1 MEIFDLPPMLKG
13 NEQDLPNLRNYLIRL
28 GDEIKRITNDLSAI
42 ESIEKIVKNTEFAIK
57 YTEESLNTKQNK
69 LTFDDEPTD
78 GSTNPVTSEGIYQAF
93 LKSIYPVGSIY
104 MSVLSTSPA
113 VFLGGTWERIE
124 DTFLL
129 AAGTTYTA
137 GATGGEAAHTLTINE
152 MPSHGHPV
160 YVWDNAG
167 TTGNA
172 YYYDGAT
179 KTIHSGARLYNS
191 SASSWK
197 ASGSTASAADE
208 GRGDPSG
215 GTGLIGNDVP
225 HNNMPPYLA
234 VYIWKRTA

>member
-69 LTFDDEPTD
+69 LTFDDEPTE

-93 LKSIYPVGSIY
+93 LESIYPVGSIY
-104 MSVLSTSPA
+104 MSVNSTSPA
-113 VFLGGTWERIE
+113 AFLGGTWERIQ

-137 GATGGEAAHTLTINE
+137 GATGGEATHTLTVNE
-152 MPSHGHPV
+152 MPSHSHYMADAETDGNGF
-160 YVWDNAG
+160 YQTTSGSGSFKKISSEAT
-167 TTGNA
+167 TTG
-172 YYYDGAT
+172 
-179 KTIHSGARLYNS
+179 S
-191 SASSWK
+191 SPY
-197 ASGSTASAADE
+197 STTE
-208 GRGDPSG
+208 TG
-215 GTGLIGNDVP
+215 GGQAF
-225 HNNMPPYLA
+225 NNMPPYLA